1 MHSKFI
7 GEQSFFKGMLMSELN
22 QRGVVAIAQNLER
35 GQMQFFFFLIKKVK
49 ISLKLTLFGIP
60 CQFN

>member
-1 MHSKFI
+1 
-7 GEQSFFKGMLMSELN
+7 MSGLN
-22 QRGVVAIAQNLER
+22 QRGVVAIAQNLEG
-35 GQMQFFFFLIKKVK
+35 GQMYFFFLIKKVK